1 MSYEVS
7 LSNQPVLPTDDREMK
22 LLDRRAYVSPD
33 VFDQEISNVFHRQ
46 WTFVGHVS
54 QVRDPGDYFTE
65 DFAGESIV
73 IVRGADHV
81 VRAFLN
87 TCRHRGHT
95 LCQEKSGKAKSFTC
109 PYHQWNYR
117 LNGTL
122 HRASAAPDGKF
133 FDYKDWGLHPVSLEV
148 WQGLIF
154 IRLSATETKPLKP
167 DLDRVGQSVLP
178 LQAEKLKE
186 IRRETYKIKANWKTI
201 IENYVECYHCLANHP
216 ELCVALDANQTLS
229 GIKDAWHG
237 EYIGGASPLKEG
249 MKTASL
255 DGELVCQKMLGEV
268 DANAVDTGTVRG
280 GFIIVPMIT
289 RVHFRAD
296 HGYIHTLR
304 PISPGHSQW
313 VTRWYVHEDA
323 VEGEDYETE
332 MVTRLWH
339 ISNQQD
345 ISLCEESYKGVLSK
359 RFVSGPLH
367 PEREAAIAS
376 VLTVYSDLMEGS
388 GEPLSRDQVGA

>member
-1 MSYEVS
+1 
-7 LSNQPVLPTDDREMK
+7 
-22 LLDRRAYVSPD
+22 
-33 VFDQEISNVFHRQ
+33 
-46 WTFVGHVS
+46 
-54 QVRDPGDYFTE
+54 
-65 DFAGESIV
+65 
-73 IVRGADHV
+73 
-81 VRAFLN
+81 
-87 TCRHRGHT
+87 
-95 LCQEKSGKAKSFTC
+95 
-109 PYHQWNYR
+109 
-117 LNGTL
+117 
-122 HRASAAPDGKF
+122 
-133 FDYKDWGLHPVSLEV
+133 
-148 WQGLIF
+148 
-154 IRLSATETKPLKP
+154 
-167 DLDRVGQSVLP
+167 
-178 LQAEKLKE
+178 
-186 IRRETYKIKANWKTI
+186 
-201 IENYVECYHCLANHP
+201 
-216 ELCVALDANQTLS
+216 
-229 GIKDAWHG
+229 
-237 EYIGGASPLKEG
+237 

-376 VLTVYSDLMEGS
+376 VLTVYSDLMEES